1 MAIYFVY
8 VLECHDGS
16 LYTGI
21 TIDTERRFLEH
32 KEGKGGRYTRSKG
45 VKKIVYTEQQPDRA
59 TASRREFMIKKLSRD
74 QKLKLIKVNS

>member
-8 VLECHDGS
+8 VLECHDGT

-21 TIDTERRFLEH
+21 TTDTERRFLEH
-32 KEGKGGRYTRSKG
+32 KEGKGGRYTRSRG
-45 VKKIVYTEQQPDRA
+45 VKKIVYEEQQPDRA